1 MPGAQS
7 FRVFVSSTFDD
18 LVAERDA
25 LQRGVEGPD
34 GLVEGAFS
42 RLRRLCAS
50 RGARFQAVDLRWGV
64 SEEAALDQRTMALCL
79 AEVERCRRLSPRPSF
94 LALLGDRYGWRP
106 LPYELSQDE
115 WQQVQRVAAADAQGA
130 TLVRR
135 WYRVDENALPP
146 VAVLQ
151 PREGEFR
158 DPAAWGC
165 EETGLRAVLDASLGP
180 QPSATEQEISAGL
193 LQGDAA
199 LGAFAFL
206 RTIDGLSDDAAP
218 YVDVV
223 DGHRDSQAA
232 ADLTDLRRRLTEQ
245 LGDGVRTY
253 VARWVDGAPT
263 REHLAALNEEV
274 YAALAAV
281 IGAELDRVEALDPVV
296 AERAAHAGF
305 GEDRAA
311 DLRGRDDVLARVAAR
326 RADEP
331 WRPLV
336 LWGAPGS
343 GKSAVLAEVSRQ
355 SVAQRPEAV
364 VVTRFIGATP
374 ASSVGGELLRDI
386 WAELGEEYGVDAPAP
401 GDENDLF
408 SGFSAQLGRATQAK
422 PLVLLVDGLDQ
433 LPRHDA
439 ARRLTW
445 LPTVLPPNVW
455 VAVSTR
461 PGPEL
466 DLLRQRLG
474 GDALLEVPGLSADDG
489 AALLQ
494 DWLVAEGRTLTPP
507 QAAAVL
513 SAFEEARGMPLHL
526 RLATQEARLWP
537 SWLAPEPVA
546 GDVPRL
552 IEQLFA
558 RLGREENHGAVLVE
572 RALGLLAASRDGLTE
587 DELLDLLSG
596 DAEVMADFARRS
608 PHSPHVDRLP
618 VVVWSRLFA
627 DLEAYL
633 TARTADG
640 TVTIGFFHRELAD
653 AAERVFLSGEREQ
666 ARHAQLA
673 DYFDAVRLGPAGLA
687 PRVLAEL
694 AFQLARAG
702 RGAEAVTLLTD
713 GDFVSA
719 KVGETGPST
728 LVEDIDEVARRC
740 DPASPQA
747 ATLAVLREALLL
759 SMTAVTRDPAQLA
772 GQLVGRLLT
781 VSDPHLAELVRSL
794 AQRSD
799 GAWLC
804 PLTASLTPPG
814 GELTRI
820 LRGTFSPVRAVAFSP
835 DRRWAAAGTTDRSVR
850 VWDLESG
857 LEVVAFEGGRP
868 SGSFAE
874 GAGGDTISALAFAGD
889 DVLAASADRCVYRID
904 RRTGVGSMVVRGETD
919 NLYAVSLDPEAGTL
933 AAAPRDIW
941 GIGARSVQCWS
952 LSDGRSGPE
961 LEGALSGAAATSD
974 LIALSSDG
982 RVAVTWGRSA
992 PLVRW
997 DLVGG
1002 RAASSEQVSGVTS
1015 LALSSDAL
1023 MTAVGKADGTIEVR
1037 PAPEI
1042 STPLTTLTGH
1052 VGAVRAIVLLAPDR
1066 LVSAGDDG
1074 SIRLWD
1080 LTVGREVRRLLGH
1093 GTAVLSIAAT
1103 PDGLRV
1109 LSGAQDG
1116 SVHVWD
1122 LGKHPLAVSTPAPP
1136 RHTAAVTA
1144 VAVGDDGTVAVSVGA
1159 DGSVLRWDLLAGRG
1173 VGATPERSSPGEL
1186 AVRTP
1191 GDADLLALAARLDE
1205 QAPRSSVDAT
1215 HEVVTTAVSR
1225 DGSRALTSSTD
1236 SILVFYRLNVT
1247 RDESRVRL
1255 WDLGTGRRLRVLS
1268 HDVESSMS
1276 NRRAQTVRC
1285 LALDARGRVGVGGG
1299 DDHRL
1304 RVWDLETFEVVA
1316 ELDLDSRVTACD
1328 LAPDGLT
1335 LVAGEASG
1343 RVHLLR
1349 IERPPRPTRPDGPDG
1364 LGPVERESAV
1374 RAHVQE
1380 RGWDAVYA
1388 ADRPRRT
1395 MLQTQHPWVEAVA
1408 VSPDGERGLTA
1419 GSDGAVVSWNL
1430 VDGRSQT
1437 LAEPGAEW
1445 ATAAAWS
1452 ADGTHVAAASADGR
1466 VRVWGVGS
1474 HQLVTETEV
1483 PAGMV
1488 CLTAARGRAWLVGDS
1503 TGGVT
1508 LWEPGGA
1515 RPQRVAVHA
1524 GAVTG
1529 VAQLGGSAVG
1539 SVSTAG
1545 TVAVHGAQSGRVAW
1559 CSEPGD
1565 PAWVVGVVA
1574 GDLCVARGTALETWD
1589 VMTGRLRWSLDT
1601 GHRCVITALAV
1612 LPDEALVM
1620 TASTDGEVR
1629 LVDVEAGVE
1638 RGLLRRLGWSVNALA
1653 AHPDGVTVLV
1663 GGHSDTLQLV
1673 VTTDPVLEED
1683 ATLRAR
1689 FTDAEW
1695 DQVRRLPG
1703 VLWSFVAA
1711 ADGTVQ
1717 DAEVEQF
1724 TLSNERRS
1732 ALTSSAERLAA
1743 RLVDEHDPATAPT
1756 ASGPLPDPA
1765 LVRQDDELGHCR
1777 AILRR
1782 RLDDA
1787 EYAELVAVLLG
1798 SARDVAAACGTFLR
1812 PKVSREEQAA
1822 LTTLEGRL

>member
-34 GLVEGAFS
+34 GPIEGAFP

-106 LPYELSQDE
+106 LPYELSPSAWE
-115 WQQVQRVAAADAQGA
+115 QVQRVAAADGRRTA
-130 TLVRR
+130 LLHR

-146 VAVLQ
+146 VATLQ
-151 PREGEFR
+151 PREGDWR
-158 DPAAWGC
+158 DPDLWTR
-165 EETGLRAVLDASLGP
+165 EETDLRTVLDAAIGP
-180 QPSATEQEISAGL
+180 QPSATEQEISAGPMADDT
-193 LQGDAA
+193 G

-206 RTIDGLSDDAAP
+206 RTIDGLPDGAAP

-223 DGHRDSQAA
+223 DGRRDPAA
-232 ADLTDLRRRLTEQ
+232 AAALADLRRRLTER
-245 LGDGVRTY
+245 LGNGVRPY
-253 VARWVDGAPT
+253 AARWVDGTVT
-263 REHLAALNEEV
+263 RDHLVALNDDV

-296 AERAAHAGF
+296 AEREAHGRF
-305 GEDRAA
+305 GADRAA
-311 DLRGRDDVLARVAAR
+311 DLRGRDNVLTRVSAR
-326 RADEP
+326 RSDEP

-343 GKSAVLAEVSRQ
+343 GKSAVLAAVSHQ
-355 SVAQRPEAV
+355 IAVEHPEAV

-374 ASSVGGELLRDI
+374 ASSVGGELLRGI
-386 WAELGEEYGVDAPAP
+386 WSELGEHYGVDALPP

-408 SGFSAQLGRATQAK
+408 SGFSTQLGRATRAK

-433 LPRHDA
+433 LPRRDA

-445 LPTVLPPNVW
+445 LPDVLPPDVW

-466 DLLRQRLG
+466 DLLCRRLG
-474 GDALLEVPGLSADDG
+474 DDALLGVPGLSADDG
-489 AALLQ
+489 AALLRH
-494 DWLVAEGRTLTPP
+494 WLAAEGRTLTPP
-507 QAAAVL
+507 QAAMVL
-513 SAFEEARGMPLHL
+513 SAFAEAGGMPLHL
-526 RLATQEARLWP
+526 RLATQEARLWS
-537 SWLAPEPVA
+537 SWADPDPVPES
-546 GDVPRL
+546 VPGL
-552 IEQLFA
+552 IDQLFA
-558 RLGREENHGAVLVE
+558 RLSREENHGAVLVE

-587 DELLDLLSG
+587 DELLDLLSA
-596 DAEVMADFARRS
+596 DPEVMTDFARRS
-608 PHSPHVDRLP
+608 PRSPRVDRLP

-627 DLEAYL
+627 DLERYL
-633 TARTADG
+633 TARSADG
-640 TVTIGFFHRELAD
+640 TVTIGFYHRELAD
-653 AAERVFLSGEREQ
+653 AAERAFLSDDRER

-673 DYFDAVRLGPAGLA
+673 TFFDAVRLGPQGLS

-694 AFQLARAG
+694 PFQLARAG
-702 RGAEAVTLLTD
+702 RIEQALTLLTD

-728 LVEDIDEVARRC
+728 LVDDIDEVSRRC

-747 ATLAVLREALLL
+747 ATLTALREALLL
-759 SMTAVTRDPAQLA
+759 SMTAVTREPAQLA
-772 GQLVGRLLT
+772 GQLTGRLLT
-781 VSDPHLAELVRSL
+781 ASDPHLSGLVSSL
-794 AQRSD
+794 AHRAS
-799 GAWLC
+799 GAWLR

-835 DRRWAAAGTTDRSVR
+835 DGRWAAAGTTDRTVR
-850 VWDLESG
+850 IWDLESG
-857 LEVVAFEGGRP
+857 LEVVSFEGGRP

-874 GAGGDTISALAFAGD
+874 GAGGDTIAALAFAGD
-889 DVLAASADRCVYRID
+889 DVLAASVDRCAYRID
-904 RRTGVGSMVVRGETD
+904 RRTGVGSMVVHGETD
-919 NLYAVSLDPEAGTL
+919 NLYAVSLDPRGGTL
-933 AAAPRDIW
+933 VAAPRDIW
-941 GIGARSVQCWS
+941 GMGARSVQQWS
-952 LSDGRSGPE
+952 LSDGRPGPE
-961 LEGALSGAAATSD
+961 LEGALSGAEAASD
-974 LIALSSDG
+974 LIAVSADG
-982 RVAVTWGRSA
+982 RAAVTWGSSA

-1002 RAASSEQVSGVTS
+1002 RAAGREQLSGVTS
-1015 LALSSDAL
+1015 LALAADAST
-1023 MTAVGKADGTIEVR
+1023 MAVGLADGTITVR
-1037 PAPEI
+1037 RTVDTSAPA
-1042 STPLTTLTGH
+1042 TTLSGH
-1052 VGAVRAIVLLAPDR
+1052 VGAVRALVLLAPDR

-1080 LTVGREVRRLLGH
+1080 LAVGREVRRLLGH
-1093 GTAVLSIAAT
+1093 GTAVLSVTAT
-1103 PDGLRV
+1103 ADGRRV
-1109 LSGAQDG
+1109 LSGGADG
-1116 SVHVWD
+1116 SAHVWD
-1122 LGKHPLAVSTPAPP
+1122 LGRHPLAVSTPPPP
-1136 RHTAAVTA
+1136 RHTASVTE
-1144 VAVGDDGTVAVSVGA
+1144 VVVGDDGTVAVSRAA
-1159 DGSVLRWDLLAGRG
+1159 DGSAMRWDLRAARG
-1173 VGATPERSSPGEL
+1173 TTVEAPDVGSFAS
-1186 AVRTP
+1186 RTQDDP
-1191 GDADLLALAARLDE
+1191 ARLALATQLDE

-1215 HEVVTTAVSR
+1215 HEVIAAAVSR
-1225 DGSRALTSSTD
+1225 DGTRALTSSTD
-1236 SILVFYRLNVT
+1236 DILVYYRLNVT

-1268 HDVESSMS
+1268 CAVESSMS
-1276 NRRAQTVRC
+1276 NRRAQTVAC
-1285 LALDARGRVGVGGG
+1285 LALDATGRLGVGGG

-1304 RVWDLETFEVVA
+1304 RVWDLDSGEVVA

-1328 LAPDGLT
+1328 LSPDGLT

-1343 RVHLLR
+1343 RVHLLHL
-1349 IERPPRPTRPDGPDG
+1349 ERGPRPDRS
-1364 LGPVERESAV
+1364 VEREPALPTPV
-1374 RAHVQE
+1374 AE

-1395 MLQTQHPWVEAVA
+1395 MLETQHPWVEAVA

-1430 VDGRSQT
+1430 VDGRSQM

-1452 ADGTHVAAASADGR
+1452 ADGRHVAAAWADGR
-1466 VRVWGVGS
+1466 VRVWTAGS
-1474 HQLVTETEV
+1474 RRLVTETV
-1483 PAGMV
+1483 VAPGIV
-1488 CLTAARGRAWLVGDS
+1488 CLTGCRDEDSWLVGDS
-1503 TGGVT
+1503 AGGVSRW
-1508 LWEPGGA
+1508 LPGGGV
-1515 RPQRVAVHA
+1515 PLRVGVHT

-1529 VAQLGGSAVG
+1529 VAELGGSAVG

-1545 TVAVHGAQSGRVAW
+1545 TVAVHDAMSGRLAW
-1559 CSEPGD
+1559 RSDTGA
-1565 PAWVVGVVA
+1565 PAWAVGVVA
-1574 GDLCVARGTALETWD
+1574 GDLCVARGTALELWD

-1601 GHRCVITALAV
+1601 GHRCPVTALAV
-1612 LPDEALVM
+1612 LPDEALAV
-1620 TASTDGEVR
+1620 TGSTDGEVR
-1629 LVDVEAGVE
+1629 LLDVEAGVE
-1638 RGLLRRLGWSVNALA
+1638 RGLLRRLGWSVNSLA
-1653 AHPDGVTVLV
+1653 AHPDGITVLV
-1663 GGHSDTLQLV
+1663 AGHSGTLQLV
-1673 VTTDPVLEED
+1673 VTSDPVLEED
-1683 ATLRAR
+1683 ETLRAR
-1689 FTDAEW
+1689 FSDAEW

-1703 VLWSFVAA
+1703 VLWGFVAG
-1711 ADGTVQ
+1711 ADGKVQ
-1717 DAEVEQF
+1717 DAEVERF
-1724 TLSNERRS
+1724 TLSDERRR
-1732 ALTSSAERLAA
+1732 AVTTSAERLAA

-1782 RLDDA
+1782 RLDDV

-1798 SARDVAAACGTFLR
+1798 SARDVAAACGSFLR
-1812 PKVSREEQAA
+1812 PKVSREEEDA
-1822 LTTLEGRL
+1822 LATLEGRL